1 MRRLDRL
8 RTAMKA
14 SEIDLFII
22 QNRHNIYYF
31 TGIANVSGRLYVG
44 LTGKP
49 RFYPVNLQREQALLF
64 KQDTVVIP
72 EEPNSKDAILGE
84 LLIEAKG
91 IKNIACDELS
101 VSFYRKIISC
111 LGVEPKCG
119 EAILADIM
127 RHYDEEEMKFV
138 RRAAEIIDAGFKAA
152 RETIR
157 PGVTELEV
165 LGQMQYTMR
174 KMGSEWDLW
183 IAFGSGPN
191 SAFSEA
197 LPTNRIIEK
206 GDMLFIDIGPTYKGY
221 PADISRTF
229 MVGKPTSAQRR
240 ILDSLL
246 EVEMKAIDMVKGGV
260 NAGELDAAVRRL
272 VRNYG
277 FKEYKHH
284 TGHALNHSF
293 GIIPNSTVELEEG
306 DVICLEPGIYEI
318 GLGGGRIE
326 DEMVVKEKGVEL
338 LTHAIRDP
346 YLDF

>member
-1 MRRLDRL
+1 M
-8 RTAMKA
+8 AMKA

-22 QNRHNIYYF
+22 QNRHNMSYF
-31 TGIANVSGRLYVG
+31 TGITNISGYLYIG

-49 RFYPVNLQREQALLF
+49 RFYPVNLQREQALLS
-64 KQDTVVIP
+64 KPDGVIIP
-72 EEPNSKDAILGE
+72 EEPNSEDALRSQ
-84 LLIEAKG
+84 LLREAKG
-91 IKNIACDELS
+91 AKNIACDELS
-101 VSFYRKIISC
+101 LSFYRKFISC
-111 LGVEPKCG
+111 LNVEPKHG
-119 EAILADIM
+119 EAILANIM
-127 RHYDEEEMKFV
+127 RHYDEEEITFV

-157 PGVTELEV
+157 PGITELEV

-183 IAFGSGPN
+183 MVFGSGPN

-197 LPTNRIIEK
+197 LPTNRIIER
-206 GDMLFIDIGPTYKGY
+206 GDMLFIDIGPVYKGY

-229 MVGKPTSAQRR
+229 MVGKPTSAQRH

-246 EVEMKAIDMVKGGV
+246 EVEMKTVDMVKAGV

-272 VRNYG
+272 VRNCG

-293 GIIPNSTVELEEG
+293 RIVPDSIVELEVG

-326 DEMVVKEKGVEL
+326 DEMIVKEGGVEL
-338 LTHAIRDP
+338 LTHAVRDP
-346 YLDF
+346 YLYF